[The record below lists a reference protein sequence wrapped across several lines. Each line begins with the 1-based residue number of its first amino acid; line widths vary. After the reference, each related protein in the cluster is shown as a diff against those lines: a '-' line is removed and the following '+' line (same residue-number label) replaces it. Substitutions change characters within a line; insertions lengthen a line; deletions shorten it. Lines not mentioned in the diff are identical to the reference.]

1 MVIGMKKEVVNIGFG
16 NLVAAG
22 RIVAVLSPGSSPMRR
37 LKEES
42 RKQGK
47 LIDAT
52 HGRRCRSILI
62 TDSDHV
68 ILSPVQVETIGQRYC
83 ENRGSSATSL
93 LEE

>member
-1 MVIGMKKEVVNIGFG
+1 MKKELMNIGFG
-16 NLVAAG
+16 NLVVVS
-22 RIVAVLSPGSSPMRR
+22 RIVVMLAPGSAPMRR

-42 RKQGK
+42 RKNGK

-68 ILSPVQVETIGQRYC
+68 ILSPVQVETIGQRFR
-83 ENRGSSATSL
+83 EDRIKVNPADEG
-93 LEE
+93 